1 MQHIIDIKIQS
12 FSDIITNSSSE
23 VFRVRTKNT
32 KDEIKALISTIH
44 KEFLYKG
51 DWNDYYNLE
60 EEEKAKYDHFSG
72 DGGRIDVENFDD
84 RYKEFL
90 EYFVPED
97 KKESFTEEMYSLC
110 EEGSI
115 EEQKETLKV
124 YLDEGFTRTL
134 DWIIENLYVTDIEGR
149 SIKNAEGRV
158 IKILPWWEKD
168 SYTED

>member
-1 MQHIIDIKIQS
+1 MQLVIGIKIQS

-23 VFRVRTKNT
+23 IFSIRTKNT
-32 KDEIKALISTIH
+32 KDEIEALISTVH
-44 KEFLYKG
+44 KGFLYKG

-60 EEEKAKYDHFSG
+60 KEERAKYDHFSG
-72 DGGRIDVENFDD
+72 DGGRIDVKNFDD

-90 EYFVPED
+90 EYFIPED
-97 KKESFTEEMYSLC
+97 KKELFTKEIYSLI
-110 EEGSI
+110 EKGST

-149 SIKNAEGRV
+149 LVEKVDGRV
-158 IKILPWWEKD
+158 VKLLPWD
-168 SYTED
+168 DYIED

>member
-1 MQHIIDIKIQS
+1 MQHVIDIKVQS

-23 VFRVRTKNT
+23 VFRVRSKNT

-44 KEFLYKG
+44 KGFLYKG

-60 EEEKAKYDHFSG
+60 EEEKTKYDHFSG

-90 EYFVPED
+90 EYFIPED
-97 KKESFTEEMYSLC
+97 KKELFTKEIYSLL
-110 EEGSI
+110 EEGST
-115 EEQKETLKV
+115 EEQRGTLKV

-149 SIKNAEGRV
+149 LVEKVDGRV
-158 IKILPWWEKD
+158 VKLLPWD
-168 SYTED
+168 DYIED

>member
-1 MQHIIDIKIQS
+1 MQHVIDIKIQS
-12 FSDIITNSSSE
+12 FSDIITNSSPE
-23 VFRVRTKNT
+23 VFRVHTKNT

-60 EEEKAKYDHFSG
+60 KEERAKYDHFSG
-72 DGGRIDVENFDD
+72 DGGRIDVKNFDD

-90 EYFVPED
+90 EYFIPED
-97 KKESFTEEMYSLC
+97 KKELFTKEIYSLF
-110 EEGSI
+110 EEGST
-115 EEQKETLKV
+115 EEQRGTLKV

-149 SIKNAEGRV
+149 LVEKVDGRV
-158 IKILPWWEKD
+158 VKLLPWD
-168 SYTED
+168 DYIED